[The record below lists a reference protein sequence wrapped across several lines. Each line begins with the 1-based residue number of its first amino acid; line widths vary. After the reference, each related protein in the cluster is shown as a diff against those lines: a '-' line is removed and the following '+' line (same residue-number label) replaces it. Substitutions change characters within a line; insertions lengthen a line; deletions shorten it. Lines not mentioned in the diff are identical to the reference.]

1 MRYHPRVSESVRRT
15 RRAASAVP
23 LLSPL
28 RRRADHRPGRVRWS
42 ARPAASPITSTP
54 PSPRRRSCCAATGRA
69 LFIRRGH
76 EPGLG
81 RLAFVGGFVD
91 AGETPEDAL
100 RREVREEVGVELDAI
115 GYLGSQPNT
124 YAYRGITYHVVDL
137 IFVAQLAEG
146 AAPRAIDGV
155 EAIEWHDPLALDPAR
170 LAFASMTWALATFQ
184 RQRERVSADVAA
196 PFDRALRDAIAGA
209 TATMPGV
216 ELQRAVDALSRRY
229 RDGAAG
235 PARSGGSPTPS
246 ASPTPS
252 CGCRR
257 RPPRSTR
264 CSTPSSVTRASSRRR
279 SPISAPGPAR
289 CCGRRCRAGRE
300 SVASPSS
307 IAIRSCSASASGL
320 WTADC
325 PLCPGLRPRPHR
337 RQLRTGDLAA
347 ADAPA
352 ADVVVL
358 SYAIGE
364 LTEARAG
371 QAMERALA
379 LTSGALVVVEPGTPA
394 GFARI
399 RAVRDRLRAAGATIA
414 APCPHD
420 DACPMAGADWC
431 HFAVRLDRSRAHR
444 QSKHAALGW
453 EDEKFAYVVAVRDA
467 ALLRARAE
475 ARVIRRPRKETGH
488 VRLALC
494 AAGGLTDAVVTRRA
508 PTYRAAR
515 DASWG
520 DAWPADER
528 ATAELDPSIG

>member
-1 MRYHPRVSESVRRT
+1 M
-15 RRAASAVP
+15 
-23 LLSPL
+23 
-28 RRRADHRPGRVRWS
+28 
-42 ARPAASPITSTP
+42 
-54 PSPRRRSCCAATGRA
+54 
-69 LFIRRGH
+69 
-76 EPGLG
+76 
-81 RLAFVGGFVD
+81 
-91 AGETPEDAL
+91 
-100 RREVREEVGVELDAI
+100 
-115 GYLGSQPNT
+115 
-124 YAYRGITYHVVDL
+124 
-137 IFVAQLAEG
+137 
-146 AAPRAIDGV
+146 
-155 EAIEWHDPLALDPAR
+155 
-170 LAFASMTWALATFQ
+170 
-184 RQRERVSADVAA
+184 AA

-209 TATMPGV
+209 TATIPGV

-229 RDGAAG
+229 RDGAAAAGAVGRLTDAERLAYAVVRLPATAAALDAVFDAVERHTRVEPQTITNLGAG
-235 PARSGGSPTPS
+235 PGTVLWPALSRWPGI
-246 ASPTPS
+246 
-252 CGCRR
+252 RR
-257 RPPRSTR
+257 
-264 CSTPSSVTRASSRRR
+264 VTLLDRDPELLGLGVRLWNHPGLGPASSRPR
-279 SPISAPGPAR
+279 
-289 CCGRRCRAGRE
+289 
-300 SVASPSS
+300 
-307 IAIRSCSASASGL
+307 
-320 WTADC
+320 
-325 PLCPGLRPRPHR
+325 PGLRPACPGLGRASARARPGLR
-337 RQLRTGDLAA
+337 PGLSGLDVQLRTGDLAA

-364 LTEARAG
+364 LTEQRAG
-371 QAMERALA
+371 QAIERALA

-494 AAGGLTDAVVTRRA
+494 AAGGLTEAVVTRRA

-520 DAWPADER
+520 DAWPADCDG

>member
-1 MRYHPRVSESVRRT
+1 M
-15 RRAASAVP
+15 
-23 LLSPL
+23 
-28 RRRADHRPGRVRWS
+28 
-42 ARPAASPITSTP
+42 
-54 PSPRRRSCCAATGRA
+54 
-69 LFIRRGH
+69 
-76 EPGLG
+76 
-81 RLAFVGGFVD
+81 
-91 AGETPEDAL
+91 
-100 RREVREEVGVELDAI
+100 
-115 GYLGSQPNT
+115 
-124 YAYRGITYHVVDL
+124 
-137 IFVAQLAEG
+137 
-146 AAPRAIDGV
+146 
-155 EAIEWHDPLALDPAR
+155 
-170 LAFASMTWALATFQ
+170 
-184 RQRERVSADVAA
+184 AA

-209 TATMPGV
+209 TAAVPGV

-229 RDGAAG
+229 RDGAAAAGAVGRLTDAERLAYAVVRLPATAAALDAVFDAVERHTRVEPQTITDLGAG
-235 PARSGGSPTPS
+235 PGTVLWPAVSRWPGSA
-246 ASPTPS
+246 AS
-252 CGCRR
+252 R
-257 RPPRSTR
+257 
-264 CSTPSSVTRASSRRR
+264 
-279 SPISAPGPAR
+279 
-289 CCGRRCRAGRE
+289 
-300 SVASPSS
+300 SS
-307 IAIRSCSASASGL
+307 IAIRSCSRLGVRLWLPVLPGARASG
-320 WTADC
+320 
-325 PLCPGLRPRPHR
+325 PGLDV
-337 RQLRTGDLAA
+337 QLRTGDLAA

-371 QAMERALA
+371 QAIERALA

-494 AAGGLTDAVVTRRA
+494 ARGRA
-508 PTYRAAR
+508 
-515 DASWG
+515 
-520 DAWPADER
+520 
-528 ATAELDPSIG
+528 